1 MLRIFSRYIPI
12 SILLFWGV
20 EAGLILSV
28 VWAGS
33 RWHSL
38 SAGTVLDTVDPA
50 FLNTIWVVPLCQ
62 LSLYFHD
69 LYIGGNPDS
78 TWNAFGRIVQ
88 SIGLAALVVLAHCV
102 FLPHQ
107 RFGVAMVV
115 ALAALPF
122 TLIVWRAGYAK
133 LVTSQAFRQRLL
145 LVGETRLTHDIVAA
159 LNARP
164 DCGHTIAARLPEIP
178 DGTST
183 EPASGGRLGRDLSLE
198 RMVERYRITRVV
210 VALGDSRGKLPVN
223 DLLRCRFA
231 GIKIDH
237 GLSFFERLTGKVHV
251 DALKPSWLIFSEG
264 FSRHRLGAL
273 AKRGLDVVGSLVGLM
288 VSAPVSALVALAIRI
303 DSPGPIFYHQER
315 VGAGGRR
322 FTLIKFRSMRADAE
336 LITGPVW
343 AKDQDDRVTRVGAWL
358 RAFRLDE
365 VPQLLNVLR
374 GEMSFVGP
382 RPERPCFVT
391 ELEAQIPYYSFRHT
405 VKPGLTGWA
414 QVRYR
419 YGGSVEDTIEKLQYD
434 LYYIKNTS
442 FLLDATIL
450 FETIKLVLLRRG
462 AR

>member
-1 MLRIFSRYIPI
+1 MLKIFSRYIPI
-12 SILLFWGV
+12 SSLLFWGV

-28 VWAGS
+28 VWAAT
-33 RWHSL
+33 RWHL
-38 SAGTVLDTVDPA
+38 PTGGSALVPSDPA
-50 FLNTIWVVPLCQ
+50 FLNILWVVPLCQ

-69 LYIGGNPDS
+69 LYLGHSES
-78 TWNAFGRIVQ
+78 TWNSFVRILQ
-88 SIGLAALVVLAHCV
+88 SIGLAALVVLAHCM
-102 FLPHQ
+102 FFPDH
-107 RFGVAMVV
+107 RFGWGMVV
-115 ALAALPF
+115 ALASLPF
-122 TLIVWRAGYAK
+122 ALIVWRAGYAK
-133 LVTSQAFRQRLL
+133 LLTSQAFGQRLL
-145 LVGETRLTHDIVAA
+145 LVGESRLIGDIVAA

-164 DCGHTIAARLPEIP
+164 DCGYTIAARLPDIP
-178 DGTST
+178 DGGSST
-183 EPASGGRLGRDLSLE
+183 ESNSNSRRADISLGRI
-198 RMVERYRITRVV
+198 VQRYRVNRVV

-223 DLLRCRFA
+223 DLLHCRFA

-273 AKRGLDVVGSLVGLM
+273 AKRGLDVVGSLVGLI
-288 VSAPVSALVALAIRI
+288 VCAPVIGFVALAIRI
-303 DSPGPIFYHQER
+303 DSHGPIFYQQER

-322 FTLIKFRSMRADAE
+322 FTLIKFRSMCHDAE
-336 LITGPVW
+336 LTTGPVW
-343 AKDQDDRVTRVGAWL
+343 AKDRDDRITRVGAWL

-365 VPQLLNVLR
+365 LPQLINVLR

-382 RPERPCFVT
+382 RPERPCFVE
-391 ELEAQIPYYSFRHT
+391 ELEAQIPYYGFRHT

-419 YGGSVEDTIEKLQYD
+419 YGGSVGDTIEKLQYD
-434 LYYIKNTS
+434 LFYIKNTS

-450 FETIKLVLLRRG
+450 FETIKIVLLRRG